1 VEDSIVTCRAL
12 ANFIADYLTGGL
24 DPSVRAEFDRHLTL
38 CPNCQRYLALYK
50 ATTYMSRQAFA
61 DADEPAEAA
70 GVPQDLIDAI
80 LASRP
85 R

>member
-1 VEDSIVTCRAL
+1 MTCRAF
-12 ANFIADYLTGGL
+12 ADFIGDYLSEEL
-24 DPSVRAEFDRHLTL
+24 DPSVRATFERHLGR

-50 ATTYMSRQAFA
+50 AATDMSRDAFA
-61 DADEPAEAA
+61 DRDDPADSA

-80 LASRP
+80 LAARP

>member
-1 VEDSIVTCRAL
+1 MTCRAF
-12 ANFIADYLTGGL
+12 ADFIGDYLSGEL
-24 DPSVRAEFDRHLTL
+24 DPSVRATFERHLKL

-50 ATTYMSRQAFA
+50 AGTSLSREAFA
-61 DADEPAEAA
+61 ECEESADAA

-80 LASRP
+80 LATRP

>member
-1 VEDSIVTCRAL
+1 MTCRAF
-12 ANFIADYLTGGL
+12 ADFIADYLTGEL
-24 DPSVRAEFDRHLTL
+24 DQSVRAAFDRHLDL

-50 ATTYMSRQAFA
+50 ATTHMSRQAFA
-61 DADEPAEAA
+61 DGDEPADAA

-85 R
+85 H

>member
-1 VEDSIVTCRAL
+1 MTCRAF
-12 ANFIADYLTGGL
+12 ANFIADYLTGEL

-38 CPNCQRYLALYK
+38 CPNCERYLALYR
-50 ATTYMSRQAFA
+50 ATAYVTRQAFA
-61 DADEPAEAA
+61 DADESAEAA

>member
-1 VEDSIVTCRAL
+1 
-12 ANFIADYLTGGL
+12 
-24 DPSVRAEFDRHLTL
+24 
-38 CPNCQRYLALYK
+38 
-50 ATTYMSRQAFA
+50 MSRQAFA